1 MLCLHPGAGS
11 RSGMKVANQKAE
23 DPMLTLTLLS
33 LVLIPIAL
41 DLGMRRG
48 RATIKLS
55 MVRQSK

>member
-1 MLCLHPGAGS
+1 
-11 RSGMKVANQKAE
+11 
-23 DPMLTLTLLS
+23 MLTLTLLS